1 MEALTVYITCPDL
14 ACAQRIGR
22 ELVQQKL
29 AACANILEG
38 MRSIY
43 WWEGEVTEVQEVVL
57 LLKTRAGLA
66 ERLIEASKQIHP
78 YEVPCIVAWPIAK
91 ANPEYLNW
99 IAQETQA

>member
-38 MRSIY
+38 MHSIY
-43 WWEGEVTEVQEVVL
+43 WWEGELTEDREVVL
-57 LLKTRAGLA
+57 LLKTQAGLA

>member
-22 ELVQQKL
+22 ELVRQKL

-38 MRSIY
+38 MHSIY
-43 WWEGEVTEVQEVVL
+43 WWEGELTEDQEVVL
-57 LLKTRAGLA
+57 LLKTQAGLA
-66 ERLIEASKQIHP
+66 ERLIEACKLIHP
-78 YEVPCIVAWPIAK
+78 YEVPCIVSWPIIK

-99 IAQETQA
+99 IAQETQV